1 MGQKLGDS
9 NGLIDVALWGFKHW
23 EFASDAFFLDSSEAL
38 LRNNDELNLLAILQ
52 SNCTAE
58 LRQVVME
65 VVSVDF
71 LQ

>member
-1 MGQKLGDS
+1 VGQELGDS

-23 EFASDAFFLDSSEAL
+23 EFAGDTFFLDSSEAL
-38 LRNNDELNLLAILQ
+38 LRNNDQLNRLAILQ

>member
-1 MGQKLGDS
+1 MGQELGDS

-23 EFASDAFFLDSSEAL
+23 EFAGDAFFLDSSEVL
-38 LRNNDELNLLAILQ
+38 LRHNDELNFLAILQ
-52 SNCTAE
+52 SDCTAE
-58 LRQVVME
+58 LRHDVME